1 MAPGNIS
8 ALDFSLDILVI
19 KTKKCF
25 VLIKNTINMFTQLNC
40 NSKKNNYIPTVK
52 IIFKIL
58 IFLLNY
64 KY

>member
-25 VLIKNTINMFTQLNC
+25 VLIKNTINSMFTQLNC
-40 NSKKNNYIPTVK
+40 NSKKNNYTPT
-52 IIFKIL
+52 
-58 IFLLNY
+58 N
-64 KY
+64 